1 MTPPLIWQVSLELEA
16 KVSELHDLMTPPLMT
31 SLIWQVSLELE
42 AKVSELHEARADLK
56 AARKAAARAQV
67 SLVNRH
73 CIDID

>member
-1 MTPPLIWQVSLELEA
+1 
-16 KVSELHDLMTPPLMT
+16 MT

-67 SLVNRH
+67 RSPLSALD
-73 CIDID
+73 CA

>member
-1 MTPPLIWQVSLELEA
+1 VSLELEA

-31 SLIWQVSLELE
+31 PPLIWQVSLELE

-67 SLVNRH
+67 SLVNGH
-73 CIDID
+73 

>member
-1 MTPPLIWQVSLELEA
+1 MTSRWRTEDTFPNETSP
-16 KVSELHDLMTPPLMT
+16 MTPPLMT

-67 SLVNRH
+67 SLVNGH
-73 CIDID
+73 